1 LTVLNTIQN
10 ASDVNRLSAQD
21 LKTLSNECRQYLIDT
36 ILQHGGHFAGN
47 LGVIELTVALLKT
60 FNPES
65 DTVVWD
71 VGHQSYAWKVLTGR
85 RDALASIRSF
95 GGIAGF
101 PKRGENPADHFGT
114 GHSSTAIS
122 AAMGMAVAAK
132 MQNKPDPVHIAIVGD
147 GALSGG
153 MSFEALNNAAATQA
167 NLLIIINDNQ
177 ISIDAGTGAMN
188 EHLAKLQSGE
198 PNIFSQLNLDY
209 HGPVDGHNLP
219 ELLDKLALLKNM
231 QHPRVLHVKTIK
243 GKGYA
248 AAEAEQTKWHSTSK
262 FVKIESQKNL
272 PALKWHEAAGEIM
285 LKIANDFPHTAGIT
299 PAMPSGSG
307 LINCFSSHPQRFF
320 DTGIAEQH
328 AVTFAAGLAA
338 GGIKP
343 YLFIYSTFL
352 QRGYDQLIHD
362 IALQN
367 LPVVICIDRAG
378 LVGEDGPTHHGAFD
392 IPMLRCIPGICLLA
406 PATASELEAMMHAAV
421 HANHPVAIRYPK
433 GAVPNFDLDTGDS
446 NILQNPGV
454 CIKKGETVAVLSTG
468 NATSLAR
475 AALQLSNLNAAHY
488 HFPVV
493 NHLSDIMAESIASSY
508 AHIITVEDGCIAGGF
523 GEAWTD
529 KLHRTG
535 FTGSIQHLGI
545 PNEFIT
551 HGSNEQ
557 LYDLCGY
564 SPNKIADAIK
574 TALHKAAGPVV
585 D

>member
-1 LTVLNTIQN
+1 MTLLTTIQN
-10 ASDVNRLSAQD
+10 ASDVNHLSETD
-21 LKTLSNECRQYLIDT
+21 LQTLSDECRQYLIDT
-36 ILQHGGHFAGN
+36 ILHHGGHFAGN
-47 LGVIELTVALLKT
+47 LGVVELTVALLKV

-65 DTVVWD
+65 DSVVWD
-71 VGHQSYAWKVLTGR
+71 VGHQSYAWKILTGR
-85 RDALASIRSF
+85 RDALPTIRSY

-132 MQNKPDPVHIAIVGD
+132 LQHNNSAAHIAIVGD

-153 MSFEALNNAAATQA
+153 MSFEALNNAAASNA

-188 EHLAKLQSGE
+188 EHLAGIQPGE

-209 HGPVDGHNLP
+209 LGPIDGHDLQ
-219 ELLDKLALLKNM
+219 ALVKHLKHLKSM
-231 QHPRVLHVKTIK
+231 RHPRVLHIKTIK

-248 AAEAEQTKWHSTSK
+248 PAEAEQTKWHSTSK
-262 FVKIESQKNL
+262 FVKIESRKSQA
-272 PALKWHEAAGEIM
+272 ALKWHEAAGKTMLEIAE
-285 LKIANDFPHTAGIT
+285 KFPHTAGIT

-307 LINCFSSHPQRFF
+307 LLACFSAFPERFF

-343 YLFIYSTFL
+343 FLFVYSTFL
-352 QRGYDQLIHD
+352 QRGYDQVIHD

-392 IPMLRCIPGICLLA
+392 IPMLRCIPGLRLLA
-406 PATASELEAMMHAAV
+406 PATASELHAMMHAAV
-421 HANHPVAIRYPK
+421 HAEHPVAIRYPK
-433 GAVPNFDLDTGDS
+433 GPVPDFIWETGNV
-446 NILQNPGV
+446 NILLHPGS
-454 CIKKGETVAVLSTG
+454 CLRKGEKVAVLSTG
-468 NATSLAR
+468 NATGLVHQAFQISKLT
-475 AALQLSNLNAAHY
+475 AAHY
-488 HFPVV
+488 HFPVIHPM
-493 NHLSDIMAESIASSY
+493 NKIMVAEIAKNY
-508 AHIITVEDGCIAGGF
+508 THIITAEDGAVNGGF
-523 GEAWTD
+523 GEAWAD
-529 KLHRTG
+529 MLYVSG
-535 FTGSIQHLGI
+535 FSGSIQHLGI
-545 PNEFIT
+545 PDEFIT
-551 HGSNEQ
+551 HGSNDI

-564 SPNKIADAIK
+564 SPEKIACTIK
-574 TALHKAAGPVV
+574 MASNQATGPVI